1 MEVMAEIYTLYR
13 HFRDKEGRMCQSIT
27 CKCYKCS
34 TSMYVT
40 APWMAS
46 ILTIKCPSCSEYQL
60 LRVDSPEVIIWD
72 TRGVLQAK
80 RGRVIQTF
88 VCFARSTRAPG
99 FCQICGHNMCN
110 DCFRICDL
118 KEDRFC
124 GEVAMQYGVICKR
137 YCCRAAKAGYFNSGS

>member
-1 MEVMAEIYTLYR
+1 MC
-13 HFRDKEGRMCQSIT
+13 CQSIT

-34 TSMYVT
+34 ISMYVT

-46 ILTIKCPSCSEYQL
+46 TLTIKCPSCSEYQL
-60 LRVDSPEVIIWD
+60 LRVDSPEVSIWD
-72 TRGVLQAK
+72 KKGVLQAE
-80 RGRVIQTF
+80 RGGHPNICVF
-88 VCFARSTRAPG
+88 CAKHAPG

-118 KEDRFC
+118 KEDRRC
-124 GEVAMQYGVICKR
+124 GEVVMQYGVICKR